1 MSSQVTIDS
10 IRSTRSLFALDA
22 LLTRAM
28 AERTIQALTRDT
40 NLEAIVSKVIALS
53 VENVDD
59 QLIAASTLGRLAAVV
74 RGDRAEVVRRGLDGA
89 LTQEPA
95 DIDTLQDGD
104 TKAHAAAALNHVDAP
119 WCDRYLVRQAVLV
132 DTADNARREL
142 MGGSLRRA
150 GSLDK
155 WINAVAGE
163 ATQLR
168 RLSSGARL
176 RRVCRIFEAM
186 NHVVRDWQGKVG
198 GEAGSPLALLLRE
211 FVRGPDLKNQED
223 VLFEAVDRCLA
234 ILLRAIELRF
244 SFALQTQTYGALNSG
259 VQVLGKG
266 LWNRFLRTSKATIP
280 RLRET
285 LLEAVLVLA
294 RQNRTDAGVAEV
306 LTYAYTSPKQAA
318 GAVDRHLRRAGDL
331 DPQVSHWWSSLGRG
345 AIEGRAVEQK
355 VGRTEDEQIGEL
367 LIELDLGRPAMERL
381 SNEIVPILEI
391 SDSVSAVTAKRASA
405 RYKQVDQ
412 IGRRLA
418 RMRRLRLTDLGGE
431 VMEYNPSEHELADG
445 HRQGVRAVRVVRE
458 GILKEFGGR
467 IRTVVKPWVEEN

>member
-59 QLIAASTLGRLAAVV
+59 QLMAASTLGRLAAVV

-142 MGGSLRRA
+142 MAGSLRRA

-155 WINAVAGE
+155 WLNAVAGE
-163 ATQLR
+163 AAQLR
-168 RLSSGARL
+168 SLGPGARL
-176 RRVCRIFEAM
+176 RRVSRIFEAM
-186 NHVVRDWQGKVG
+186 NYVVRDWQGKVG
-198 GEAGSPLALLLRE
+198 REAGVPLARLLQE
-211 FVRGPDLKNQED
+211 FVRGVVLKDHEG
-223 VLFEAVDRCLA
+223 VLFEAVERCLA

-266 LWNRFLRTSKATIP
+266 IWNRFLRTSKGTVP

-294 RQNRTDAGVAEV
+294 RQNRTDSGIAEV

-318 GAVDRHLRRAGDL
+318 GAVGRHLVRAGDL

-345 AIEGRAVEQK
+345 AVEGRSVEQK

-381 SNEIVPILEI
+381 ANEIVPILEI
-391 SDSVSAVTAKRASA
+391 SDSVSAVTAKTAGS

-418 RMRRLRLTDLGGE
+418 RIRRLRLTDLGGE

-458 GILKEFGGR
+458 GVLKDFGGR